1 MSSNEKDASE
11 IKLKSKI
18 SKTELKRQK
27 VLLII
32 AALYVIYGIVFY
44 YLPLAG
50 WVMAFENFSI
60 GKGVFKSEKAGLRW
74 FKYLFKKNSS
84 FPRVI
89 RNTLAMGSLN
99 LVSQTITAIGFAI
112 LLNEVRNTFGKK
124 LVQTISYLPHFL
136 SWIVV
141 TSIVR
146 EAFATN
152 GMVNELLVNLH
163 ILKSP
168 ISYFMH
174 TQYFWPI
181 VAISNVWK
189 ETGWNAI
196 IYLATITSIDP
207 ALYEAA
213 AIDGAG
219 RWQKIK
225 NITLPGLRSTIIIL
239 LIMNIGNVINAG
251 FEIQYL
257 LGTGVLS
264 PVSTTIDIYVL
275 NHGMKNFSLGTAAG
289 IFKTFVSMI
298 FVFTFNFI
306 ARKTG
311 EDHLF

>member
-1 MSSNEKDASE
+1 MFLFPICIYSFYRFSTLFPCFCKRNSCMVAPF
-11 IKLKSKI
+11 KI
-18 SKTELKRQK
+18 VCT
-27 VLLII
+27 
-32 AALYVIYGIVFY
+32 IV
-44 YLPLAG
+44 
-50 WVMAFENFSI
+50 S
-60 GKGVFKSEKAGLRW
+60 
-74 FKYLFKKNSS
+74 
-84 FPRVI
+84 
-89 RNTLAMGSLN
+89 
-99 LVSQTITAIGFAI
+99 LVSV
-112 LLNEVRNTFGKK
+112 N
-124 LVQTISYLPHFL
+124 
-136 SWIVV
+136 
-141 TSIVR
+141 
-146 EAFATN
+146 
-152 GMVNELLVNLH
+152 MVNELLVNLH

-219 RWQKIK
+219 RWEKIK

>member
-1 MSSNEKDASE
+1 M
-11 IKLKSKI
+11 
-18 SKTELKRQK
+18 
-27 VLLII
+27 
-32 AALYVIYGIVFY
+32 
-44 YLPLAG
+44 
-50 WVMAFENFSI
+50 
-60 GKGVFKSEKAGLRW
+60 
-74 FKYLFKKNSS
+74 
-84 FPRVI
+84 
-89 RNTLAMGSLN
+89 
-99 LVSQTITAIGFAI
+99 
-112 LLNEVRNTFGKK
+112 
-124 LVQTISYLPHFL
+124 